1 MTKRAVD
8 IVVAILALVIGGF
21 IYVAMREDSYVATIF
36 QNIYPVAYLQ
46 NSLSD
51 FRLMW
56 LSFYL
61 PDYLWG
67 LSFACSLISLFLP
80 SGKAIGWSV
89 GVMILC
95 GSLWEMLQVWQVVN
109 GTGDIWDVLMY
120 FLAGA
125 TVILI
130 NFKETET

>member
-1 MTKRAVD
+1 MTKRAVN

-21 IYVAMREDSYVATIF
+21 IYVVLREDSYVARIF
-36 QNIYPVAYLQ
+36 QNIYPVTCLQ
-46 NSLSD
+46 RFLST

-56 LSFYL
+56 LSYYL

-67 LSFACSLISLFLP
+67 LSFVCSLIALFLP
-80 SGKAIGWSV
+80 SRKAIGCSV

-95 GSLWEMLQVWQVVN
+95 GSIWEMMQVWQVVN

-125 TVILI
+125 TSILI